1 MVALNNA
8 VNFGYCKS
16 KSFIIENGV
25 CTKKFYPRK
34 KSYYK
39 IRKLLGIKN
48 DLFLIGHIAR
58 FHPIKGH
65 NILIESLKLLKKEN
79 KNFKCLM
86 IGTNIKKNASLEKQI
101 RKNNLKENIILYGET
116 KFPHKLINSFD
127 INVISSVSESSSLVL
142 MEAMASGIPTLATNV
157 GPISKTIG
165 KTGWVVKNNSAKD
178 IAEKLI
184 FIIQNKNSI
193 KRKSILSRERI
204 IKISS
209 KVDMIKKY
217 NLNYELLLK
226 K

>member
-1 MVALNNA
+1 MLL
-8 VNFGYCKS
+8 
-16 KSFIIENGV
+16 
-25 CTKKFYPRK
+25 K

-65 NILIESLKLLKKEN
+65 KILLDSLKLLKKEN
-79 KNFKCLM
+79 KNFRCLM

-116 KFPHKLINSFD
+116 KFPHQLINSFD
-127 INVISSVSESSSLVL
+127 INIISSVSESSSLVL
-142 MEAMASGIPTLATNV
+142 MEAMASGIPTLSTNV

-165 KTGWVVKNNSAKD
+165 QTGWLVKNNSVKD
-178 IAEKLI
+178 LAEKLI

-193 KRKSILSRERI
+193 KTKSILARERI
-204 IKISS
+204 VKISS
-209 KVDMIKKY
+209 KIGMLKKY
-217 NLNYELLLK
+217 NLSYEQLLK
-226 K
+226 EK